1 MKFLLISLLWL
12 SSGLLHAV
20 EDFPPPFTAHYKLYY
35 GNIPAG
41 EGTRTLKQQENG
53 QWVVESTAKATGL
66 ALLLRNSEV
75 TERSIFNRK
84 DNTVQ
89 PIEYIYQQTGK
100 KPRSQHI
107 IFDWVKRTAVNHFE
121 DKTVTFALETA
132 TLDKLLYQIVL
143 MQQLKQG
150 QRQFQYQVIDKDKLN
165 IYQPQWLGNE
175 VVKTGLGEL
184 DTLKYQRV
192 STNKGRRTTL
202 WCAPSLHYLPVR
214 VDHQEHEGDS
224 VLSMVLQAVEGLKSN

>member
-1 MKFLLISLLWL
+1 
-12 SSGLLHAV
+12 
-20 EDFPPPFTAHYKLYY
+20 
-35 GNIPAG
+35 
-41 EGTRTLKQQENG
+41 
-53 QWVVESTAKATGL
+53 
-66 ALLLRNSEV
+66 
-75 TERSIFNRK
+75 
-84 DNTVQ
+84 
-89 PIEYIYQQTGK
+89 
-100 KPRSQHI
+100 
-107 IFDWVKRTAVNHFE
+107 
-121 DKTVTFALETA
+121 
-132 TLDKLLYQIVL
+132 